1 MDSAKSIKIE
11 PINMDGLNDFFQNDS
26 RQIEDLQHSDIK
38 LDTGLNIKEAA
49 TYYNLSI
56 ASIRLKIKLGE
67 IPAIKISG
75 KTGPE
80 WAIFPKGIPD
90 NYQKD
95 TSSLE
100 EIYHHI
106 DSSPIE
112 DFEKGDSTVIEEFTT
127 GGDASLEALH
137 QANANLGK
145 FLDMQRELINK
156 IETLTFKNGYLESQ
170 VREREEQIKLLPYL
184 QAQAERAKKLQ
195 HEKDAKENALSELAS
210 KVSKLEEALEIAA
223 QKDKTIAELESQLA
237 EHIAEQEQLLK
248 EKQKPSFISWLLG
261 KKE

>member
-1 MDSAKSIKIE
+1 MDSAKDIKIE

-26 RQIEDLQHSDIK
+26 RQIEDLQYSDIK

-49 TYYNLSI
+49 NHYNLSI

-80 WAIFPKGIPD
+80 WAIFPKGIPE

-95 TSSLE
+95 SNNLE
-100 EIYHHI
+100 GIYHHI
-106 DSSPIE
+106 DSSQIE
-112 DFEKGDSTVIEEFTT
+112 DFDQGDSTVVEEFTA
-127 GGDASLEALH
+127 GSGPSIEALQ

-145 FLDMQRELINK
+145 FLDIQRELINK

-170 VREREEQIKLLPYL
+170 VREREEQIKLLPDL
-184 QAQAERAKKLQ
+184 QAQAERAKRLQ
-195 HEKDAKENALSELAS
+195 EEKDSKEAALSELAN
-210 KVSKLEEALEIAA
+210 KVSNLELALEQSTKKNQSIESL
-223 QKDKTIAELESQLA
+223 ELEIS
-237 EHIAEQEQLLK
+237 ELK
-248 EKQKPSFISWLLG
+248 AKNALKVNTKTGFIDWLFG
-261 KKE
+261 KKEQA

>member
-1 MDSAKSIKIE
+1 MDSAKDIKIE

-26 RQIEDLQHSDIK
+26 RQIEDLQYSDIK

-49 TYYNLSI
+49 SHYNLSI

-95 TSSLE
+95 SNSVE
-100 EIYHHI
+100 GIYHHI
-106 DSSPIE
+106 DSSQIE
-112 DFEKGDSTVIEEFTT
+112 DFEESDNTVIEEFTT
-127 GGDASLEALH
+127 SGGASLEALQ

-170 VREREEQIKLLPYL
+170 VREREEQVKLLPDL
-184 QAQAERAKKLQ
+184 QAQAERAKRLQ
-195 HEKDAKENALSELAS
+195 EETELKEKALSDLAS
-210 KVSKLEEALEIAA
+210 KVSTLEKALEQSM
-223 QKDKTIAELESQLA
+223 QKDKTIESLESELN
-237 EHIAEQEQLLK
+237 ELK
-248 EKQKPSFISWLLG
+248 AKTNTKDSPKSGFVNWLFGKQ
-261 KKE
+261 

>member
-11 PINMDGLNDFFQNDS
+11 PINMDGLTDFFQNDS

-67 IPAIKISG
+67 IPAIKVSG

-95 TSSLE
+95 ASSLE
-100 EIYHHI
+100 DIYHHI
-106 DSSPIE
+106 DSSQIE
-112 DFEKGDSTVIEEFTT
+112 DFEQGVNTVVEDFTP
-127 GGDASLEALH
+127 GGGASIEALH

-170 VREREEQIKLLPYL
+170 VREREEQIKLLPDL
-184 QAQAERAKKLQ
+184 QAQAERAKRLQ
-195 HEKDAKENALSELAS
+195 EEKESKEAALSELAN
-210 KVSKLEEALEIAA
+210 KVSNLELALEQST
-223 QKDKTIAELESQLA
+223 QKDQTIESLELEISELKSKNS
-237 EHIAEQEQLLK
+237 LK
-248 EKQKPSFISWLLG
+248 ENSKTGFMNWLFGKPN
-261 KKE
+261 

>member
-11 PINMDGLNDFFQNDS
+11 PINTDGLNDFFQNDS

-95 TSSLE
+95 ASSVE
-100 EIYHHI
+100 GIYQHI
-106 DSSPIE
+106 DSTLAEDYDEGDNTVVE
-112 DFEKGDSTVIEEFTT
+112 DFTPGGGTT
-127 GGDASLEALH
+127 NEALQ

-170 VREREEQIKLLPYL
+170 VREREEQIKLLPDL
-184 QAQAERAKKLQ
+184 QAQAERAKRLQ
-195 HEKDAKENALSELAS
+195 EEKESKEAALSELAN
-210 KVSKLEEALEIAA
+210 KVSNLELALEQST
-223 QKDKTIAELESQLA
+223 QKDQTIESLELEISELKA
-237 EHIAEQEQLLK
+237 KNALK
-248 EKQKPSFISWLLG
+248 ENTKTGFINWLFG
-261 KKE
+261 KND

>member
-1 MDSAKSIKIE
+1 MDSAKDIKIE

-26 RQIEDLQHSDIK
+26 RQIEDLQYSDIK

-49 TYYNLSI
+49 NHYNLSI

-80 WAIFPKGIPD
+80 WAIFPKGIPE

-95 TSSLE
+95 SNNLE
-100 EIYHHI
+100 GIYHHI
-106 DSSPIE
+106 DSSQIE
-112 DFEKGDSTVIEEFTT
+112 DLDQGDSTVVEEFTA
-127 GGDASLEALH
+127 GSGPSIEALQ

-170 VREREEQIKLLPYL
+170 VREREEQIKLLPDL
-184 QAQAERAKKLQ
+184 QAQAERAKRLQ
-195 HEKDAKENALSELAS
+195 EETEAKEKTLLDLSN
-210 KVSKLEEALEIAA
+210 KVSTLEKALEQSIE
-223 QKDKTIAELESQLA
+223 KDKTIESLESELI
-237 EHIAEQEQLLK
+237 ELK
-248 EKQKPSFISWLLG
+248 AKNQITEIPKSGFMNWLFG
-261 KKE
+261 K

>member
-106 DSSPIE
+106 DSSQIE
-112 DFEKGDSTVIEEFTT
+112 DFEQGVNTVVEEFTT
-127 GGDASLEALH
+127 GSGTSIEALH

-170 VREREEQIKLLPYL
+170 VRQREEQIKLLPDL